1 MRWNPFRPKDEL
13 APMTTAAPKEKH
25 SSFEDTLIEDLP
37 RSGFDP
43 AAAHNT
49 NDPTLAADA
58 AMPGEIGQIGRFL
71 LRSVLGQGGLGT
83 VYAAWDPLLSRSVAV
98 KTLRVLSDAA
108 MQDAAQTLLLNEARA
123 AARLS
128 HPHIVTV
135 FDAGLSDQGVYIAM
149 EPLRGLDLRKLLQ
162 QGWHPTPFESANLV
176 RRVADALA
184 YAHGKGVVHCDVKP
198 ANIFMVDRKQ
208 PKVLDFGIA
217 RQARRDGT
225 SAGGPTAGS
234 PYYLAPEQIR
244 GDAIDRRCDVYSLG
258 VVLYELLTGRVPFTG
273 DSLEEITRSVL
284 TTPTPSAR
292 RNGVRVPAGL
302 SAIAARA
309 MARAPEDRY
318 PSARHLSNDLR
329 EWMVSA
335 EARTL
340 ARSPEEQYRKA
351 MALGALVLVTVAGVV
366 WWQTMGRRSSDITA
380 PVQVTSPPAAST
392 PTAALPAPA
401 ASALEPV
408 VLPTSSVGL
417 VGVSAPASA
426 LAASSAGSDPV
437 PSASVVPPPPVAA
450 SSPAAVSVPPAPA
463 VVATPAPA
471 RPAGTVKAENTGKPT
486 TPSTRP
492 AAAQTTPTA
501 AATSRVPTG
510 TVVLLVTPWGQ
521 VEVDGIMQGITPP
534 LRRLTL
540 PQGRH
545 TVTVRNT
552 DYPSIIRVIEVNAES
567 PVIIQHRFGP

>member
-1 MRWNPFRPKDEL
+1 MLAGMRWNPFRPKDEL

-366 WWQTMGRRSSDITA
+366 WWQIMGRRSDT
-380 PVQVTSPPAAST
+380 PVTVQVTPSLTASA
-392 PTAALPAPA
+392 PTAALPAPV
-401 ASALEPV
+401 ASAIEPV
-408 VLPTSSVGL
+408 VLPTSGVGS

-426 LAASSAGSDPV
+426 PV
-437 PSASVVPPPPVAA
+437 IGA
-450 SSPAAVSVPPAPA
+450 SSPSVASPSAASVPSDQSAALAPITVAPASTPAPA
-463 VVATPAPA
+463 PAPVRPPATARAESAKPAAPATRTTAQTAAATPAP
-471 RPAGTVKAENTGKPT
+471 
-486 TPSTRP
+486 
-492 AAAQTTPTA
+492 
-501 AATSRVPTG
+501 SRIPTG

>member
-1 MRWNPFRPKDEL
+1 MRWNPFRKEAQPTAPAATDAPKDK
-13 APMTTAAPKEKH
+13 A
-25 SSFEDTLIEDLP
+25 SDFESTLIEDLP
-37 RSGFDP
+37 RSGFDQGGSHTDSGHP
-43 AAAHNT
+43 APQGSQT
-49 NDPTLAADA
+49 
-58 AMPGEIGQIGRFL
+58 PGDLGQIGRFL

-83 VYAAWDPLLSRSVAV
+83 VYAAWDPLLSRAVAV

-149 EPLRGLDLRKLLQ
+149 EPLRGMDLRKLLQ
-162 QGWHPTPFESANLV
+162 QGWHPTPFEAANLV

-244 GDAIDRRCDVYSLG
+244 GDVIDRRCDVYSLG

-273 DSLEEITRSVL
+273 DSLEEITRAVL
-284 TTPTPSAR
+284 TAPTPNAR
-292 RNGVRVPAGL
+292 KHGTRVPAGL
-302 SAIAARA
+302 AAIAARA

-340 ARSPEEQYRKA
+340 ARTPEEQYRKV
-351 MALGALVLVTVAGVV
+351 MGLGALVLVAVAGVV
-366 WWQTMGRRSSDITA
+366 WWQAMGRKSDVAPPGIEVAQTPAQSSPGSTTTEPHPA
-380 PVQVTSPPAAST
+380 PTVQQPASAVVAAPASAPAVAHPASSVAPTPAAAQEVPVAPAVTTITT
-392 PTAALPAPA
+392 PLPAPA
-401 ASALEPV
+401 PSAATV
-408 VLPTSSVGL
+408 AAAATHPTPPR
-417 VGVSAPASA
+417 APARQEA
-426 LAASSAGSDPV
+426 QRPAT
-437 PSASVVPPPPVAA
+437 PPPAR
-450 SSPAAVSVPPAPA
+450 AP
-463 VVATPAPA
+463 VATPAPA
-471 RPAGTVKAENTGKPT
+471 VSP
-486 TPSTRP
+486 
-492 AAAQTTPTA
+492 
-501 AATSRVPTG
+501 SRVPTG

-521 VEVDGIMQGITPP
+521 VDVDGVMQGITPP

-545 TVTVRNT
+545 TITVRNP
-552 DYPSIIRVIEVNAES
+552 DHPSIIRVVEVTDTS
-567 PVIIQHRFGP
+567 PVIIQHRFGQ